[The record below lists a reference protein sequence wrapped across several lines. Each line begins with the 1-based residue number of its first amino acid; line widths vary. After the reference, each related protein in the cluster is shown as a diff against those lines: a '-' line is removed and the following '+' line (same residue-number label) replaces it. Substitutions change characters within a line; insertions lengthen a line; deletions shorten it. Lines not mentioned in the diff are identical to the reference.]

1 MIRGSSPSSEPSP
14 SAVVRRSGG
23 RRTAALHAGW
33 LALGAALGLC
43 AIGIHCI
50 DLARPGA
57 GAWLASA
64 AGRQLIFVGVGVV
77 CGVLVSVPHY
87 RRFVALAWP
96 IMGVVVAMLVF
107 VLIPFVPEYLVEP
120 RNGARRW
127 INVGVTDF
135 QPSELAKI
143 AFVLVAAGYL
153 RYRDN
158 YRRLLGL
165 VPPALIAFVPMG
177 LILVEPDLG
186 TALLFIPA
194 LVAMLVAAG
203 ARLKHLIT
211 TGGLG
216 LAFGIVVAGASLV
229 FAADGRYPLLR
240 PHQVDRIAAVVDRF
254 KGDARFVDDR
264 GYQGE
269 QAMTLIGAGGFAGH
283 SAERSRSLIRYSSLP
298 EGHNDMIF
306 AVVVNRFGFVGA
318 LGVLGLYMV
327 FFLGALT
334 TAALCK
340 DPFGRLVV
348 VGLAAMLATQLTIN
362 IAMNLG
368 LAPITGMTLP
378 FVSAGGSSMV
388 TGFVMVGL
396 IWNIA
401 MRRAPILWRRSFE
414 YDHADDDR

>member
-1 MIRGSSPSSEPSP
+1 MIRGGAPSSEPS
-14 SAVVRRSGG
+14 SDSCGRRRGG
-23 RRTAALHAGW
+23 RRSAILHAGW
-33 LALGAALGLC
+33 LTLAAALGLC
-43 AIGIHCI
+43 AIGIHAI
-50 DLARPGA
+50 DLAKPSE
-57 GAWLASA
+57 GAWWASA
-64 AGRQLIFVGVGVV
+64 AGRQVIFICVGLV
-77 CGVLVSVPHY
+77 CGLMVSLPHY

-96 IMGVVVAMLVF
+96 IMGVVMAMLVF
-107 VLIPFVPEYLVEP
+107 VLIPFVPEALVEP

-165 VPPALIAFVPMG
+165 VPPALIAFVPMS
-177 LILVEPDLG
+177 LILIEPDLG
-186 TALLFIPA
+186 TAMLFIPA

-203 ARLKHLIT
+203 ARLKHLLA

-216 LAFGIVVAGASLV
+216 IAFALVVAAASLV
-229 FAADGRYPLLR
+229 SAAEGRYPLLR
-240 PHQVDRIAAVVDRF
+240 PHQVERIQAVVDRIR
-254 KGDARFVDDR
+254 GDNRFVDDR

-269 QAMTLIGAGGFAGH
+269 QAMTLIGAGGFTGH
-283 SAERSRSLIRYSSLP
+283 AAARSRNLIRYSSLP

-306 AVVVNRFGFVGA
+306 AVVANRFGWLGA
-318 LGVLGLYMV
+318 LGVLGLYML
-327 FFLGALT
+327 FYLGALT

-348 VGLAAMLATQLTIN
+348 VGLTAMLATQMTIN
-362 IAMNLG
+362 IAMNVG

-388 TGFVMVGL
+388 TGFVMIGL

-414 YDHADDDR
+414 YDHADDER